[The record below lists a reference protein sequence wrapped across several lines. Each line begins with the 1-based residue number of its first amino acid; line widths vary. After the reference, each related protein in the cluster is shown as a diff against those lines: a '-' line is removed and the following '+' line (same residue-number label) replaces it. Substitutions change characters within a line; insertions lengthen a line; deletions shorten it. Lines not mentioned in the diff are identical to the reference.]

1 MKKTMRWLIPL
12 GLLGVIAFIFIEL
25 KSCDTSTIGFT
36 TNNPEGQLL
45 ISPEEIRSIE
55 DIGQWV
61 FLNMET
67 EEMADTVR
75 RNLFSKDD
83 ALSRIYTGT
92 LHYGIDMSELK
103 GKDWFTVSGDTAQL
117 ALPAV
122 RLLDTEFINEAKTRT
137 FYQNGD
143 WSGDAFKA
151 LYQKARRKM
160 LQRCNT
166 PKNLKAATENAEQE
180 ITLFIQSF
188 GFKEVEIRFQD

>member
-1 MKKTMRWLIPL
+1 MKKTFRWLIPL
-12 GLLGVIAFIFIEL
+12 ALLGVIALIFLEL
-25 KSCDTSTIGFT
+25 KSCSTSDMGFVSS
-36 TNNPEGQLL
+36 NPEGELL

-103 GKDWFTVSGDTAQL
+103 GTDWFTVSGDTARL
-117 ALPAV
+117 SLPAI
-122 RLLDTEFINEAKTRT
+122 RLMDEEFINEAKTRT
-137 FYQNGD
+137 FYQHGD
-143 WSGDAFKA
+143 WDGDAFKA
-151 LYQKARRKM
+151 LYQKARGKM
-160 LQRCNT
+160 LQRCST
-166 PKNLKAATENAEQE
+166 PKNMKIARENAEQE

-188 GFKEVEIRFQD
+188 GFKEVELLFGE